1 MTPNKK
7 NKILLKKVINI
18 YKKIYIKNYIFKIY

>member
-18 YKKIYIKNYIFKIY
+18 YKKIYIKNYIFKFY